1 MGINRTKGQT
11 TDRSA
16 RRKHR
21 NVDRAA
27 MHRLKQY
34 EELTFKDDFLFCK
47 ILTTD
52 KALCIELLEVILGKQ
67 VRDITYVNSQQEL
80 RQTKDAKGIR
90 LDVYLED
97 DEDSVYDIEMQVSL
111 KKDIP
116 RRSRYYQGMVDL
128 NLIWKGESY
137 NQLKKS
143 YVIFISPK
151 DLFPEVNLPVYT
163 FENRCREMPEL
174 ALGDEAYKIF
184 LNAGGNAEGISNGLA
199 AFLRYIRTNEAT
211 DAFTE
216 KLDGYVRKAVEHKE
230 WRLEYM
236 TLQQKYREEYEA
248 GVEDGIEQGIE
259 QGLHRG
265 EKLGRQAERQ
275 NTAVRLFR
283 MQMPVEQIARA
294 VGERLET
301 VEKWLTEESGR

>member
-1 MGINRTKGQT
+1 MEMNRTKGQT
-11 TDRSA
+11 TNRGTGRDR
-16 RRKHR
+16 RRKDGYRAGLHR
-21 NVDRAA
+21 T
-27 MHRLKQY
+27 KQY
-34 EELTFKDDFLFCK
+34 EELTFTDDFLFCK
-47 ILTTD
+47 ILTSD
-52 KALCIELLEVILGKQ
+52 KALCIELLEVIFGKR

-137 NQLKKS
+137 NQLKKC
-143 YVIFISPK
+143 YVIFISPE

-184 LNAGGNAEGISNGLA
+184 LNAGGNAEGMSEELA
-199 AFLRYIRTNEAT
+199 AFLRYIRTNEVT
-211 DAFTE
+211 DAFTR

-248 GVEDGIEQGIE
+248 GVQDGIERGIERGRAQGKE
-259 QGLHRG
+259 QGL
-265 EKLGRQAERQ
+265 QSA
-275 NTAVRLFR
+275 AVRLFR
-283 MQMPVEQIARA
+283 MQMPVERIAQA
-294 VGERLET
+294 VGESQET
-301 VEKWLTEESGR
+301 VEKWLAEEGGR

>member
-1 MGINRTKGQT
+1 MGCPAFPLLLLRIRRYLKGGKIMGTNEAKNNTHCQ
-11 TDRSA
+11 
-16 RRKHR
+16 
-21 NVDRAA
+21 
-27 MHRLKQY
+27 KQY
-34 EELTFKDDFLFCK
+34 EELAFTDDFLFCK
-47 ILTTD
+47 ILTSD
-52 KALCIELLEVILGKQ
+52 KELCIELLEVIFGKK

-80 RQTKDAKGIR
+80 RQTKDAKGVR

-128 NLIWKGESY
+128 NLIWRGESY
-137 NQLKKS
+137 NRLKKS
-143 YVIFISPK
+143 YVIFISPE
-151 DLFPEVNLPVYT
+151 DLFHGVNLPVYT

-174 ALGDEAYKIF
+174 ELGDEAYKIF
-184 LNAGGNAEGISNGLA
+184 LNAGGNVKGMPKKLA
-199 AFLRYIRTNEAT
+199 AFLRFIRTNEAT

-216 KLDGYVRKAVEHKE
+216 KLDRCVKNAAEQKE

-259 QGLHRG
+259 QGRH
-265 EKLGRQAERQ
+265 QERQ
-275 NTAVRLFR
+275 NTAKKLVQ
-283 MQMPVEQIARA
+283 MQMPVEKVAQA
-294 VGERLET
+294 VGESVET
-301 VEKWLTEESGR
+301 VEQWLAEE

>member
-1 MGINRTKGQT
+1 MEMNRTKGQT
-11 TDRSA
+11 TNRGTGRDRRS
-16 RRKHR
+16 KDGH
-21 NVDRAA
+21 RAA
-27 MHRLKQY
+27 LHRPKQY
-34 EELTFKDDFLFCK
+34 EELTFTDDFLFCK
-47 ILTTD
+47 ILTSD
-52 KALCIELLEVILGKQ
+52 KALCIELLEVIFGRR

-143 YVIFISPK
+143 YVIFISPE

-184 LNAGGNAEGISNGLA
+184 LNAGGNTEGMSEGLA

-211 DAFTE
+211 DAFTQ

-248 GVEDGIEQGIE
+248 GVQDGIERGRAQGKE
-259 QGLHRG
+259 QGL
-265 EKLGRQAERQ
+265 QSA
-275 NTAVRLFR
+275 AVRLFR
-283 MQMPVEQIARA
+283 MQMPVEQIAQA
-294 VGERLET
+294 VGEETET
-301 VEKWLTEESGR
+301 VEKWLAEEGGR

>member
-1 MGINRTKGQT
+1 
-11 TDRSA
+11 
-16 RRKHR
+16 
-21 NVDRAA
+21 
-27 MHRLKQY
+27 
-34 EELTFKDDFLFCK
+34 
-47 ILTTD
+47 
-52 KALCIELLEVILGKQ
+52 
-67 VRDITYVNSQQEL
+67 
-80 RQTKDAKGIR
+80 
-90 LDVYLED
+90 
-97 DEDSVYDIEMQVSL
+97 
-111 KKDIP
+111 
-116 RRSRYYQGMVDL
+116 
-128 NLIWKGESY
+128 
-137 NQLKKS
+137 
-143 YVIFISPK
+143 
-151 DLFPEVNLPVYT
+151 
-163 FENRCREMPEL
+163 MPEL

-184 LNAGGNAEGISNGLA
+184 LNAGGNAEGISNGLT

-265 EKLGRQAERQ
+265 EKLGRQIERQ

-283 MQMPVEQIARA
+283 MQMPVEQIAQA
-294 VGERLET
+294 VGESLET